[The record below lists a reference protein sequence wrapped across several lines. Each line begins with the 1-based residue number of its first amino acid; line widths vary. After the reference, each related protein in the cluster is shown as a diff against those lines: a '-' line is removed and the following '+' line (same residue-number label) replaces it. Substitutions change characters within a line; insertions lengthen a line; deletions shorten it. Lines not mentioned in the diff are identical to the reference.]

1 MTEADKK
8 RANSLLATLLVR
20 GGTYNARD
28 LRKDMES
35 VHGIVVTLDRVR
47 ADLTWLEDVGLIE
60 YYREDEIAMLN
71 EEGRDVVA
79 GRRRM
84 P

>member
-1 MTEADKK
+1 MTEADKR
-8 RANSLLATLLVR
+8 RASSLLATLLFKN
-20 GGTYNARD
+20 GTSNPRE
-28 LRKDMES
+28 LRKDLES
-35 VHGIVVTLDRVR
+35 VHGIVATLDRVR
-47 ADLTWLEDVGLIE
+47 ADLAWLEDVGLIE
-60 YYREDEIAMLN
+60 YDRQNEIAMLN

>member
-1 MTEADKK
+1 MTENDKR
-8 RANSLLATLLVR
+8 RATSLLATLLFR
-20 GGTYNARD
+20 NGTCNARD
-28 LRKDMES
+28 LRKDMEQ
-35 VHGIVVTLDRVR
+35 VHGIVATLDRVR
-47 ADLTWLEDVGLIE
+47 ADLAWLDDVGLVEFSPDI
-60 YYREDEIAMLN
+60 DIAMLN

>member
-1 MTEADKK
+1 MTDADKR
-8 RANSLLATLLVR
+8 RASSLLATLLFR
-20 GGTYNARD
+20 DGTSNPRD

-35 VHGIVVTLDRVR
+35 VHGIVATLDRVR
-47 ADLTWLEDVGLIE
+47 ADLAWLEDVGLIE
-60 YYREDEIAMLN
+60 YKPDIEIAMLN